1 MILLKIRNILLPYG
15 EWGIK
20 LKNKDLMKKTI
31 INFLIKMLIW
41 TVSFPVVFI
50 VFYFIISR
58 LDFQWIY
65 DSSPKVYYD
74 VKNLVDNLSNGYI
87 PFNILVIILY
97 IWFFGLGIML
107 YFLIKKFF
115 SYINAISLASEN
127 LLNKD
132 VEYINLPKEL
142 ENLQDKMNHLKN

>member
-1 MILLKIRNILLPYG
+1 
-15 EWGIK
+15 
-20 LKNKDLMKKTI
+20 
-31 INFLIKMLIW
+31 MLIW

-97 IWFFGLGIML
+97 IWFFGFGIML
-107 YFLIKKFF
+107 YFL
-115 SYINAISLASEN
+115 Y
-127 LLNKD
+127 
-132 VEYINLPKEL
+132 
-142 ENLQDKMNHLKN
+142 